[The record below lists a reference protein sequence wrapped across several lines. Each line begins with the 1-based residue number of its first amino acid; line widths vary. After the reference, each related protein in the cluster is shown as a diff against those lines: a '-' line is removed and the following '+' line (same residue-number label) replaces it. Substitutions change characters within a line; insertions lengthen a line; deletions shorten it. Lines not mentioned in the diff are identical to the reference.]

1 MTKTIDQK
9 LQDYEAKLE
18 LVKRHLDINYEY
30 LTDIA
35 FENELVKFV
44 EKIDDA
50 ENTKQKIDNLGNEV
64 NDLEDQ
70 IDDLEDQIDDL
81 EDQIDDLEKENQQLK
96 EKIDE
101 LIKNK

>member
-1 MTKTIDQK
+1 MKTIEQK

-18 LVKRHLDINYEY
+18 LINRHLDINYEY
-30 LTDIA
+30 FTNIG

-50 ENTKQKIDNLGNEV
+50 ESAKQKIDKLSNEV

-70 IDDLEDQIDDL
+70 IDDLEDH
-81 EDQIDDLEKENQQLK
+81 IDDLEKENQQLK

-101 LIKNK
+101 LTKNK

>member
-1 MTKTIDQK
+1 MKTIEQK

-30 LTDIA
+30 LTDIG

-44 EKIDDA
+44 EEIDDA
-50 ENTKQKIDNLGNEV
+50 ESVEQKINDLSNEV

-70 IDDLEDQIDDL
+70 IDDLKDQIKDL
-81 EDQIDDLEKENQQLK
+81 KK
-96 EKIDE
+96 T
-101 LIKNK
+101 KNK

>member
-1 MTKTIDQK
+1 MTNKQK

-50 ENTKQKIDNLGNEV
+50 ESTEQKIDDLSNEV

-70 IDDLEDQIDDL
+70 IDDLKDQI
-81 EDQIDDLEKENQQLK
+81 KNLK
-96 EKIDE
+96 KT
-101 LIKNK
+101 KNK

>member
-81 EDQIDDLEKENQQLK
+81 EKENQQLK

-101 LIKNK
+101 LTKNK

>member
-1 MTKTIDQK
+1 MTKTIEQK

-50 ENTKQKIDNLGNEV
+50 ESTEQKIDDLSNEV

-70 IDDLEDQIDDL
+70 IDDLKDQI
-81 EDQIDDLEKENQQLK
+81 KNLK
-96 EKIDE
+96 KT
-101 LIKNK
+101 KNK